1 MGRGGGGQ
9 VVSVHAFHSDD
20 LSSNT
25 AFSVKFVFERTKIN
39 KKRSGLPNI
48 KKQNNLE
55 NTHQRVKCYCTA
67 DLLFDSFGFNQ
78 TSKPIFIILEQSI
91 WIQTK

>member
-48 KKQNNLE
+48 KKQNNL
-55 NTHQRVKCYCTA
+55 
-67 DLLFDSFGFNQ
+67 
-78 TSKPIFIILEQSI
+78 
-91 WIQTK
+91 